1 MLSLWPREIEYALT
15 HLQDLW
21 DVTKNIFL
29 RCPQEVALSYLRS
42 KVCPSAGSVV
52 VVNMASDGDSD
63 EDFVNY
69 GTPLEPL
76 EEGTV
81 FNNQSC
87 INFDT
92 CHFIAR

>member
-1 MLSLWPREIEYALT
+1 MAPSRS
-15 HLQDLW
+15 
-21 DVTKNIFL
+21 KNISPQ
-29 RCPQEVALSYLRS
+29 CPQEVALSALRR

-76 EEGTV
+76 EEGSVLTNLSCKKYGSLL
-81 FNNQSC
+81 NNMKSPAC
-87 INFDT
+87 
-92 CHFIAR
+92 